1 MNADK
6 GFFNRTWIRRLLILP
21 PILIGVAAIFFSPQ
35 IKSGPQ
41 TTEPVERATKVRAMT
56 VSELAVVPRAVGYG
70 TVRPARTWEA
80 VTEVAGQVAWISEDL
95 KNGRTVSAGEEM
107 LRIEDV
113 NYRLALAQIEA
124 QLQASDVKT
133 KTTGISLA
141 IAEKEF
147 KLLRDDHARKKG
159 LVAKGAVSK
168 SSVEAAERQMLNG
181 EAQVQNL
188 KNAIELY
195 GVERQVLLAQKASAE
210 LDLERTHVIVPFD
223 VRLTDVRIGLAQY
236 ANKGQL
242 LFTADGLDV
251 AEIEAQFPV
260 GALRPLIGAV
270 AQDNESAARNGVMGL
285 SAMVRLRTATHI
297 VEWPARIAR
306 VSGVIDPQT
315 QSLGVVVAIDHP
327 ADLAQPGKRPPLY
340 RNTFVEVELKSGP
353 MKNQI
358 VVPLSS
364 LHRGRIYVVNED
376 NRLETRKVEIGF
388 TQGGYAVLKEGVNP
402 GERIVTSDLPSA
414 IDGMLLDPQDDKK
427 TKKRMVIEAT
437 GKEPRQ

>member
-1 MNADK
+1 MNADR
-6 GFFNRTWIRRLLILP
+6 GFFNRTWSRRLLILP
-21 PILIGVAAIFFSPQ
+21 PILIGAAAVFFSPQ

-41 TTEPVERATKVRAMT
+41 TTDPVERATKVRAIT
-56 VSELAVVPRAVGYG
+56 VSELAVAPRAVGYG

-80 VTEVAGQVAWISEDL
+80 VAEVAGQVAWVSEDL
-95 KNGRTVSAGEEM
+95 KNGSTVSAGEEM

-124 QLQASDVKT
+124 QLQASDVKS

-147 KLLRDDHARKKG
+147 KLLGADHARQKG

-168 SSVEAAERQMLNG
+168 SSVEAAERQMLNS

-188 KNAIELY
+188 KNAIELN
-195 GVERQVLLAQKASAE
+195 GAERQVLLAQKASAE
-210 LDLERTHVIVPFD
+210 LDLERTHVIAPFD
-223 VRLTDVRIGLAQY
+223 ARVTNVKIGLAQY
-236 ANKGQL
+236 TNKGQF
-242 LFTADGLDV
+242 LFAADGLDV

-260 GALRPLIGAV
+260 GTLRPLIGAMV
-270 AQDNESAARNGVMGL
+270 PKNEDATGNGVMGL

-327 ADLAQPGKRPPLY
+327 ADLAQPGRRPPLY

-353 MKNQI
+353 MENQI

-376 NRLETRKVEIGF
+376 SRLETRKVEIGF
-388 TQGGYAVLKEGVNP
+388 TQGGYAVLKEGVKP
-402 GERIVTSDLPSA
+402 GERIVTSDLASA

-427 TKKRMVIEAT
+427 TKKRMVMEAT
-437 GKEPRQ
+437 GKETRQ